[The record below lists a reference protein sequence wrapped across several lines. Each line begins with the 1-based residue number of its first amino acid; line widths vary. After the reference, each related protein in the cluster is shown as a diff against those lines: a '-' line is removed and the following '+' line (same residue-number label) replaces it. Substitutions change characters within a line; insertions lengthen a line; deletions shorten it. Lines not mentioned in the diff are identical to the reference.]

1 MGKYVPKLD
10 KMSKFKEILN
20 SQKNLISEESVF
32 ARSFAGDLFKAS
44 SWFFLNEEVE
54 ELLEE
59 ETVEKVES
67 VSSEELNDSPSAPE
81 DKTINEVVDQMVD
94 YVHTKAS
101 EQVTDTVEIANAKV
115 VVGKEKVGS
124 SESRVVKEL
133 DSPREIQVD
142 NNFKTS
148 KIAFIG
154 EYPKDFVKENPD
166 ADLLSKMIQAMKLE
180 EGSWSRF
187 FLEKNLEENDLEIQE
202 NSLYLQL
209 LSSEIEIIVSL
220 GAFATNML
228 MGKRE
233 RLSKI
238 HGQLQKLT
246 LEMSDQ
252 HKELSVFPV
261 FHPDLLQINPN
272 MKRSAWI
279 DLQKVMEFLNK

>member
-1 MGKYVPKLD
+1 
-10 KMSKFKEILN
+10 
-20 SQKNLISEESVF
+20 
-32 ARSFAGDLFKAS
+32 
-44 SWFFLNEEVE
+44 
-54 ELLEE
+54 
-59 ETVEKVES
+59 
-67 VSSEELNDSPSAPE
+67 
-81 DKTINEVVDQMVD
+81 
-94 YVHTKAS
+94 
-101 EQVTDTVEIANAKV
+101 
-115 VVGKEKVGS
+115 
-124 SESRVVKEL
+124 
-133 DSPREIQVD
+133 
-142 NNFKTS
+142 
-148 KIAFIG
+148 
-154 EYPKDFVKENPD
+154 
-166 ADLLSKMIQAMKLE
+166 MIQAMKLE